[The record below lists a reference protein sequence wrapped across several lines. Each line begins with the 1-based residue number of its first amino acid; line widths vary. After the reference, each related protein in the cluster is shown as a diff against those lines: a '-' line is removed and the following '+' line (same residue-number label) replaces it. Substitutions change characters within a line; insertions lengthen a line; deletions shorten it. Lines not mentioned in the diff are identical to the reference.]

1 MKITYLEDSKKFDEL
16 IKNKVL
22 VDFYADWCGPCKMLG
37 EVIENSNIDI
47 DCLKVNVDEFRD
59 IAQKYGIMSIPTVI
73 LFDNSKE
80 VNKNI
85 GFMDEDELEEFINQ

>member
-47 DCLKVNVDEFRD
+47 DCLKVNVDEFR
-59 IAQKYGIMSIPTVI
+59 IMSIPTVI
-73 LFDNSKE
+73 LFDNNKE